1 MRMISMNISEFGS
14 FYGLTQN
21 SSNKNRNKQNS
32 SRSSGNNRNGKITVH
47 KTMNAQSYLLRLANA
62 KNPVQ
67 VANLVRCARMEA
79 NSLKSITDN
88 KAAIAN
94 AKKIANAI
102 EKKGKL
108 KISRL
113 KKEEALHRQKEIDES
128 VGNVKK
134 AARIAKKLHKK
145 RNARKAEERADAANS
160 MTPYKKYEEES
171 NDSSPYTFDTTDTG
185 LIVDVCISTDTI
197 PADST
202 TGTGV
207 DVTL

>member
-1 MRMISMNISEFGS
+1 MEGVQMRMISMNISEFGS

-67 VANLVRCARMEA
+67 VANLVRCVRMEA

-134 AARIAKKLHKK
+134 AARIARKLHKK
-145 RNARKAEERADAANS
+145 RNARKE
-160 MTPYKKYEEES
+160 
-171 NDSSPYTFDTTDTG
+171 
-185 LIVDVCISTDTI
+185 
-197 PADST
+197 
-202 TGTGV
+202 
-207 DVTL
+207 